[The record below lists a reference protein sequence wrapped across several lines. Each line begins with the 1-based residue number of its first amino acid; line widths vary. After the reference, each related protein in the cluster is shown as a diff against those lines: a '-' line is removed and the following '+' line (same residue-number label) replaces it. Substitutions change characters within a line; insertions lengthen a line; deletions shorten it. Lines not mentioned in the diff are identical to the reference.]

1 MLQRYLNQRKRGSFL
16 LSADPDLLYAG
27 KRNSYCRNPTCLI
40 RTPVRS
46 SPPHLKN
53 L

>member
-27 KRNSYCRNPTCLI
+27 KRKFLLP
-40 RTPVRS
+40 
-46 SPPHLKN
+46 
-53 L
+53 